1 MRLIDAA
8 GVHAA
13 LDYVALADR
22 LTLMFRR
29 GCELP
34 VRHHHTIETPEGA
47 DATLL
52 LMPAWRVGGHFGVK
66 MVTVFP
72 GNAAKSLPAVMGL
85 YLLGDANTGAPIA
98 LIDGPSLTVRR
109 TAAASALASRYLSRA
124 DASTMLMVGAG
135 ALAPHLIAAH
145 AATRPIK
152 KVSIWA
158 RDPEK
163 ARKLAQSFKG
173 AAFSAEV
180 AMNLEAAVGQADVI
194 SCATLSREPL
204 VRGAWLKPGA
214 HLDLVGAFTPDM
226 RESDDDAVGRA
237 RVFVDTR
244 AGALKEGGDV
254 VQPLKSGILKPES
267 VLADLFEL
275 TRGEKQGRVR
285 PDEITLFKSVGT
297 ALEDLA
303 AAELAVERAAKGTT

>member
-1 MRLIDAA
+1 MRLIEAA
-8 GVHAA
+8 QVHAA
-13 LDYVALADR
+13 LDYALLADR
-22 LTLMFRR
+22 LELMFRR

-34 VRHHHTIETPEGA
+34 ARHHHTMKTPGGP

-85 YLLGDANTGAPIA
+85 YLLGDANTGAPLA

-109 TAAASALASRYLSRA
+109 TAAASALASRYLSSP
-124 DASTMLMVGAG
+124 DARTMLMVGAG

-145 AATRPIK
+145 AATRPISK
-152 KVSIWA
+152 LLIWA
-158 RDPEK
+158 RDPAK
-163 ARKLAQSFKG
+163 AKALAQSFKG
-173 AAFSAEV
+173 AAFSAIV
-180 AMNLEAAVGQADVI
+180 AADLEAAAREADLV
-194 SCATLSREPL
+194 SCATLSKEPL

-214 HLDLVGAFTPDM
+214 HLDLVGAFTPEM
-226 RESDDDAVGRA
+226 RESDDAAVARA

-254 VQPLKSGILKPES
+254 VQSMKSGVLKPE
-267 VLADLFEL
+267 VVIADLFEL
-275 TRGEKQGRVR
+275 TRGEKRGRIR

-303 AAELAVERAAKGTT
+303 AAELAVERTA